1 VFSSDVMAILDAG
14 TSLIVGTVGPDGE
27 PRATRAFALVVV
39 DDAANRV
46 RVAVSADD
54 PIAVQHLHA
63 GAIAVTAA
71 DVSTLRSV
79 QLKGRVQLV
88 EPPTERDL
96 ELVHE
101 HSSQFFQAIAN
112 TDGID
117 VDVARRM
124 LALSVV
130 AVEFVVDELFDQS
143 PGPAAGRPVALGR

>member
-1 VFSSDVMAILDAG
+1 VFSSDVMAILEAG

-27 PRATRAFALVVV
+27 PRATRAFALSVV
-39 DDAANRV
+39 DDATNRV

-54 PIAVQHLHA
+54 PVAIEHLQT

-79 QLKGRVQLV
+79 QLKGRVQQV
-88 EPPTERDL
+88 DPPTEHDL

-101 HSSQFFQAIAN
+101 HSSQFFQAIAS

-143 PGPAAGRPVALGR
+143 PGPAAGSPVALGR